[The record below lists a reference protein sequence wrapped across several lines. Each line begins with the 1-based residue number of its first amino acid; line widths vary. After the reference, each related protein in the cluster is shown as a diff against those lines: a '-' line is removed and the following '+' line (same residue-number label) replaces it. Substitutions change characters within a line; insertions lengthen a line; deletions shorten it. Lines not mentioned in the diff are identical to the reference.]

1 MAMEH
6 VTIYREQGRYAGWP
20 ANYGMW
26 VWDNEIVLVFTAGY
40 HLTGSGFHTR
50 DRNRPFSTLQAR
62 SIDGG
67 KTWQVGAIPC
77 RIPGNRALSADEH
90 VNQGLRLDEVLDG
103 TDAPGPP
110 PGGFD
115 FSQPDFA
122 IMCARTGL
130 RAGSRSFFYYSVDR
144 CQRWQGPF
152 LLPTFDQ
159 PGIAART
166 DYIIRGPQ
174 ECLLF
179 LTAAKRNGDEGR
191 VFCAHTKDGGSS
203 FRFRSWIG
211 PEPEGFS
218 IMPASVCIGHD
229 HILVAVRRCGK
240 PVGYAAIRHWIDL
253 YVSTDAGASWTFL
266 CQPVSETGAGGNPP
280 ALTKLSDGRLCL
292 TYGYRSEPFG
302 IRARL
307 SRDGG
312 NTWGRDISLRED
324 GGCHDLGYPRTVQRP
339 DGVLVTA
346 YYFNDEPDRE
356 RYIAATLWRP

>member
-1 MAMEH
+1 
-6 VTIYREQGRYAGWP
+6 
-20 ANYGMW
+20 
-26 VWDNEIVLVFTAGY
+26 
-40 HLTGSGFHTR
+40 
-50 DRNRPFSTLQAR
+50 
-62 SIDGG
+62 
-67 KTWQVGAIPC
+67 
-77 RIPGNRALSADEH
+77 
-90 VNQGLRLDEVLDG
+90 
-103 TDAPGPP
+103 
-110 PGGFD
+110 
-115 FSQPDFA
+115 
-122 IMCARTGL
+122 
-130 RAGSRSFFYYSVDR
+130 
-144 CQRWQGPF
+144 
-152 LLPTFDQ
+152 
-159 PGIAART
+159 
-166 DYIIRGPQ
+166 
-174 ECLLF
+174 
-179 LTAAKRNGDEGR
+179 
-191 VFCAHTKDGGSS
+191 
-203 FRFRSWIG
+203 
-211 PEPEGFS
+211 
-218 IMPASVCIGHD
+218 MPASVCIGHD